1 LPASTGKTHSFQRG
15 RGVLRPV
22 CSQPETPVALGHGMS
37 DKEIAEHLCIRHQT
51 VRTHMVNLLGEL
63 GIESRL

>member
-1 LPASTGKTHSFQRG
+1 
-15 RGVLRPV
+15 
-22 CSQPETPVALGHGMS
+22 VALGHGMS